1 MCLAHIPEV
10 VALFFFWGGG
20 VRNFRGVD
28 LEERRGVEGKETVVT
43 MKQCM
48 REEEKFKKM

>member
-1 MCLAHIPEV
+1 MCLGHIPEV
-10 VALFFFWGGG
+10 AALFFLGGG

-28 LEERRGVEGKETVVT
+28 LEERRRVKGKETVVT

-48 REEEKFKKM
+48 REEEKLKKL